1 MAQTNAQRR
10 RARQETARSKVE
22 EMRAA
27 QQRAEQRRK
36 LTIIG
41 VTSLVVLAVIA
52 AIVIGGLG
60 KSDPPAPTAT
70 DLPASVVQAATTVPA
85 STLATVGIG
94 DVTGLPQ
101 PAQGRPLSADG
112 KPVVLYI
119 GAEYCPFCAAERWP
133 IVVALSQFGEF
144 SDLGA
149 TTSAADDVFPN
160 TPTFS
165 FSGAGYDSDHIA
177 FVGKELATNQREGDS
192 YGKLDT
198 LTATEQQEFTTL
210 TGGQQG
216 FPFVDFAGSYT
227 ISGSQF
233 DPTVLQGKSLTEI
246 ADSLADPGD
255 PVSRAVN
262 GAANTI
268 TATVCQLTE
277 GQPADVCDT
286 PLISD
291 LRAQLDSQAPADGG

>member
-1 MAQTNAQRR
+1 VAQSNAQRR
-10 RARQETARSKVE
+10 RTRQETARSKVE

-27 QQRAEQRRK
+27 QQHTEQRRK

-41 VTSLVVLAVIA
+41 ITSLVVLAVIA

-60 KSDPPAPTAT
+60 KSDPTAPAAT
-70 DLPASVVQAATTVPA
+70 DLPASVVEAATTVPA
-85 STLATVGIG
+85 STLAKVGLG
-94 DVTGLPQ
+94 GTTGLPQ
-101 PAQGRPLSADG
+101 PVEGRALSADG
-112 KPVVLYI
+112 KPLVLYI
-119 GAEYCPFCAAERWP
+119 GAEYCPYCAAERWP
-133 IVVALSQFGEF
+133 MVVALSHFGEF

-165 FSGAGYDSDHIA
+165 FSGASYDSDHLA
-177 FVGKELATNQREGDS
+177 FVGKELATNKREGDS
-192 YGKLDT
+192 YGELDT

-216 FPFVDFAGSYT
+216 FPFIDFAGRYT

-246 ADSLADPGD
+246 ADSLSDPND
-255 PVSRAVN
+255 PVSQAVN

-268 TATVCQLTE
+268 TATLCKLTD

-291 LRAQLDSQAPADGG
+291 LQAQLDSQAPANGG